1 MAHVR
6 IMAAAQ
12 PFISGAISKT
22 VNMPA
27 NASVSEVGEVYMK
40 SWKYMLKAN
49 ALYRDGSKLSQPLNS
64 ANYDGL
70 DEIVALGDEDS
81 LNEQLGAKE
90 VQQAIEVRRRRLS
103 KKRHGIIREAT
114 VGGHKVYVRTGEY
127 DDGSLG
133 EIFIDMYTEG
143 AAFRGLLN
151 SFAVLTSK
159 ALQYGVPLDELVDS
173 FTFTRFEPAGIV
185 QGHEAIKNSTS
196 ILDYVFRT
204 LGYDYLNRTDFV
216 HVTAVDEV
224 KGTPL
229 ESENNHRNES
239 QETEFIAP
247 TETDSNIEQG
257 RDIISISKNQTELDL
272 APVASTNI
280 GGVAA
285 SSSKSSQF
293 KVNDPMKTLG
303 YTGES
308 CGNCGSLRVKRNGSC
323 TVCESCGGTS
333 GCS

>member
-1 MAHVR
+1 
-6 IMAAAQ
+6 
-12 PFISGAISKT
+12 
-22 VNMPA
+22 
-27 NASVSEVGEVYMK
+27 
-40 SWKYMLKAN
+40 
-49 ALYRDGSKLSQPLNS
+49 
-64 ANYDGL
+64 
-70 DEIVALGDEDS
+70 
-81 LNEQLGAKE
+81 
-90 VQQAIEVRRRRLS
+90 
-103 KKRHGIIREAT
+103 
-114 VGGHKVYVRTGEY
+114 
-127 DDGSLG
+127 
-133 EIFIDMYTEG
+133 G

-285 SSSKSSQF
+285 SSSKSS
-293 KVNDPMKTLG
+293 
-303 YTGES
+303 
-308 CGNCGSLRVKRNGSC
+308 
-323 TVCESCGGTS
+323 
-333 GCS
+333 